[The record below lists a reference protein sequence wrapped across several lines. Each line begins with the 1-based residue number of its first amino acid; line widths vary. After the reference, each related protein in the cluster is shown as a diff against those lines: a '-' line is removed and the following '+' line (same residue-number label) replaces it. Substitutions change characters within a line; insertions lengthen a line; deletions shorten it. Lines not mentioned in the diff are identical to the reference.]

1 MKSNQFTQQS
11 RRFAHGFPMTVGLP
25 RIAKAAFRMISI
37 ARLPNAVGS
46 ALQCRRLTADPALA

>member
-37 ARLPNAVGS
+37 ARLPNAVG
-46 ALQCRRLTADPALA
+46 